1 MIAGGEG
8 ARSWQEHSRLRGP
21 VGPSAASPIVSRG
34 PATCPSLASRGGTQ
48 PPWPCPGSCFLG
60 RASSPSGD
68 GWTAATPA
76 APGQFSWGPRCA
88 PRPGHVERGIDTLCH
103 PGRVAHLCASGHL
116 SIQWARQGAVTE
128 GCCRERAM
136 GPGGSAVGAAVD
148 SARPAH
154 GAVRTPFP
162 WRLPGRTPTSR
173 AW

>member
-1 MIAGGEG
+1 MRGEKEHG
-8 ARSWQEHSRLRGP
+8 RGRNVLGCGVLSARVPLL
-21 VGPSAASPIVSRG
+21 
-34 PATCPSLASRGGTQ
+34 PSLAVDPPRAPAWPRGEGLSR
-48 PPWPCPGSCFLG
+48 PGPAPGPAFSAG
-60 RASSPSGD
+60 PRAPAEMAG
-68 GWTAATPA
+68 TAATPA

-136 GPGGSAVGAAVD
+136 GPGVSAVGAAVD